1 MNDVSQQERVP
12 ATEAER
18 RMTAAEIVT
27 PARIP
32 GVELPP
38 AGDLFLG
45 RRITPITRRRI
56 ENFKANRRGF
66 WSLWLFLIL
75 FGTTMCA
82 EFIANDRPLLIK
94 YGDAYYTPILHD
106 YPETTFGGF
115 LPSTADYSDPAVTK
129 MIEEK

>member
-1 MNDVSQQERVP
+1 MNDVSQQDRVS

-18 RMTAAEIVT
+18 RTTAAEIVT

-38 AGDLFLG
+38 AGDVFLG

-66 WSLWLFLIL
+66 WSLWIFLVL
-75 FGTTMCA
+75 FGVSLFA
-82 EFIANDRPLLIK
+82 EFVANDRPLFVEYDGNWYFPVCAITRRRHS
-94 YGDAYYTPILHD
+94 AVSCRPPPITATP
-106 YPETTFGGF
+106 
-115 LPSTADYSDPAVTK
+115 PSRS
-129 MIEEK
+129 